1 VRFTTGLLLIVLLLP
16 FASNAQMSMVYDND
30 LVAYNR
36 GLELYEKQKF
46 GAAKEQFEKSIQLI
60 DDQNSE
66 VSANAH
72 FYVADCAL
80 EMFHKD
86 AEFLLK
92 EFIANYS
99 SSPRVADAWFL
110 LGNYNYRKKKWD
122 KAIEYYDEL
131 LIPELKE
138 PLKSE
143 YLFKK
148 GYSFFQEGQMDNA
161 AGLFFQMDDQSS
173 VYFAPGTYY
182 LGHINYSQGKYASA
196 LKSFQSLSSHEL
208 FGNVVPYYIVQI
220 YHFQENYDEVI
231 SYGQTFL
238 NDSKVKRRAEISRVV
253 GDAFY
258 KKENYLDAVPYLKD
272 FMDSRNAKE
281 KEDYYTYGYALYRT
295 SKYDRAAEQFS
306 KISYS
311 EDKIGQSALYQMG
324 ESYLKAGKKSYAR
337 NSYRSA
343 SRLDFDSKIKEDAL
357 FKYAKLSYEL
367 SYDPYDGAIAAFKE
381 YMEMYPN
388 ADRSKEAY
396 DFLVNIYLTSKN
408 YDAALSSIDE
418 YDNPDVRLR
427 EAYQRIAYNKGVELF
442 QERSYQAAISYF
454 DRSLKYPE
462 KKEVASQAYYW
473 RAESY
478 YYIGSY
484 SKSVKAYEEFI
495 YSPAAAL
502 TPYFNL
508 ANYNVGYAFF
518 QQDKFLEAPSWFRRY
533 ASVKTEKDEVKLSD
547 ANLRIGDCYFML
559 NQYDAA
565 QIYYSDAV
573 KLGKSDPDYALYQKS
588 ITAGLLK
595 RPEDKLIGL
604 NALVKDYPKSRYLDA
619 SHYEIGKSLIATGQ
633 EDKALLSLNKVVSD
647 FPGSSY
653 VRKALVSI
661 GQTLYNMAKDEEALM
676 TFKRIIKDYPTFDD
690 SREALIGMK
699 NIYIDRGD
707 AQGYDDYV
715 NTLGFVDF
723 SEAARDSLYYEGAET
738 QYFDGNCKESVD
750 AFTKY
755 LNRFEKAIFSLNA
768 RYYRAECL
776 NRMGRVDEALKDF
789 SYVADQPKNKFT
801 EPALVMVARKSF
813 ADKQYAVALDQY
825 KQLASIGEYKE
836 NLLES
841 EIGQMRCNFELKK
854 YQGAISNAQIALE
867 TSKTDQKLE
876 NEANLI
882 IAKSNLNLE
891 APAEAMTY
899 FDKVIEA
906 GTKSQA
912 AEALYLKSRIL
923 YNQDQLDSSETV
935 IFQVVEK
942 FRGEANWVAKSLIL
956 LSDIYVSRGDL
967 FQAKATLHSVID
979 NYNGGGD
986 VLTQAQS
993 KLDTIVEIE
1002 SQPEE
1007 VEPSELEI
1015 DFEETIEELE
1025 KSMPLDSITPETTPE
1040 DSLKNE

>member
-1 VRFTTGLLLIVLLLP
+1 M
-16 FASNAQMSMVYDND
+16 AQMSMIYDND

-36 GLELYEKQKF
+36 GFELYEKQKF
-46 GAAKEQFEKSIQLI
+46 GAAKEQFEKSIKLI

-80 EMFHKD
+80 ELFHKD

-110 LGNYNYRKKKWD
+110 LGNYNYRKKKWEQ
-122 KAIEYYDEL
+122 AIYYYDEL
-131 LIPELKE
+131 QIPGLKE

-148 GYSFFQEGQMDNA
+148 GYSHFQENQLDVA
-161 AGLFFQMDDQSS
+161 ASLFFQMDDQSS
-173 VYFAPGTYY
+173 IYYAPGTYY
-182 LGHINYSQGKYASA
+182 LGHINYSQEKYATA
-196 LKSFQSLSSHEL
+196 LKSFQSLSAHEL
-208 FGNVVPYYIVQI
+208 FGSIVPYYIVQI

-231 SYGQTFL
+231 AYGQPFL

-258 KKENYLDAVPYLKD
+258 KKENYRDAVPYLND

-281 KEDYYTYGYALYRT
+281 KEDYYTYGYALYRLN
-295 SKYDRAAEQFS
+295 KYDQAAEQFS

-311 EDKIGQSALYQMG
+311 LDKIGQSALYQMG
-324 ESYLKAGKKSYAR
+324 ESYLKANKKSYAR

-343 SRLDFDSKIKEDAL
+343 SRLDFDPKIKEDAL
-357 FKYAKLSYEL
+357 FKYAQLSYEL

-381 YMEMYPN
+381 YIATYPN
-388 ADRSKEAY
+388 TDRSKEAY

-408 YDAALSSIDE
+408 YDAALASIEE
-418 YDNPDVRLR
+418 YENPDVRLR
-427 EAYQRIAYNKGVELF
+427 EAYQRIAFNKGVELF

-454 DRSLKYPE
+454 DRSLKFPQ
-462 KKEVASQAYYW
+462 KKEVASRAYYW

-478 YYIGSY
+478 YYMGSY

-533 ASVKTEKDEVKLSD
+533 ASVKTEKDLVKLSD

-573 KLGKSDPDYALYQKS
+573 KIGKSDPDYALYQKS

-595 RPEDKLIGL
+595 RPQDKLVGL
-604 NALVKDYPKSRYLDA
+604 NALVKEYPKSRYLDA
-619 SHYEIGKSLIATGQ
+619 SYYEIGKSHISLGQ
-633 EDKALLSLNKVVSD
+633 DDKALENLNRVVND
-647 FPGSSY
+647 FSGSSY

-661 GQTLYNMAKDEEALM
+661 GQTQYNSAKDEEALM
-676 TFKRIIKDYPTFDD
+676 TFKRIVKEYPTFED
-690 SREALIGMK
+690 SREALIGLK

-707 AQGYDDYV
+707 AEGYDGYV

-755 LNRFEKAIFSLNA
+755 LNRFEKAIFALNA
-768 RYYRAECL
+768 RFYRAECL
-776 NRMGRVDEALKDF
+776 NKMGRMDEAMKDF
-789 SYVADQPKNKFT
+789 VYVSEQPRNKFS
-801 EPALVMVARKSF
+801 EPALVMVSRKAF
-813 ADKQYAVALDQY
+813 AEKKYVEAFSHYQR
-825 KQLASIGEYKE
+825 LAKIGEYKE

-882 IAKSNLNLE
+882 IAKSNLNLK
-891 APAEAMTY
+891 ASSEAMVY
-899 FDKVIEA
+899 FEKVIEF

-923 YNQDQLDSSETV
+923 FNNDQLDTAETA

-942 FRGEANWVAKSLIL
+942 YRGEANWVAKSLIL

-967 FQAKATLHSVID
+967 FQAKATLQAIID
-979 NYNGGGD
+979 NFKGGGEI
-986 VLTQAQS
+986 LTQAQS
-993 KLDTIVEIE
+993 KLDTITEIE
-1002 SQPEE
+1002 QRPEE
-1007 VEPSELEI
+1007 VTPSELEI

-1025 KSMPLDSITPETTPE
+1025 RSIPIDSISPQSSPE